1 MSWARRLAAA
11 LLATAA
17 ACSSPAPRSD
27 AAGGPGTDAPAFEL
41 RLASSQEREGWTEMP
56 VRGGGSLLVAA
67 QPLLTPAAVDNAA
80 RSARGD
86 SLILNVRSSN
96 RGVLQAATSDHMYKP
111 VVFLMDGQA
120 VYMAV
125 LGMPLS
131 RQVAIRIG
139 PDGLTSDEADACIE
153 AVRRAGR

>member
-1 MSWARRLAAA
+1 MRWTRWLASMLLAAA
-11 LLATAA
+11 CAAPSRRPDAA
-17 ACSSPAPRSD
+17 A
-27 AAGGPGTDAPAFEL
+27 GPGTPAPVFEL

-56 VRGGGSLLVAA
+56 VRGGGSLLVAT
-67 QPLLTPAAVDNAA
+67 QPLLTPADVDNAA

-96 RGVLQAATSDHMYKP
+96 RAVLQAATSDHMYKP

-125 LGMPLS
+125 LGMPLN

-139 PDGLTSDEADACIE
+139 PDGLTPAEADACIE

>member
-1 MSWARRLAAA
+1 MKWPRRLAAA
-11 LLATAA
+11 LLAAAA
-17 ACSSPAPRSD
+17 ACASPLQRPDGAS
-27 AAGGPGTDAPAFEL
+27 GPDAPAPVFEL

-56 VRGGGSLLVAA
+56 VRGGGSLLVAT
-67 QPLLTPAAVDNAA
+67 QPLLTPADVDNAA
-80 RSARGD
+80 RSTRGD
-86 SLILNVRSSN
+86 SLILNVRPSN
-96 RGVLQAATSDHMYKP
+96 RAVLQASTSDHMYKP

-125 LGMPLS
+125 LGMPLN

-139 PDGLTSDEADACIE
+139 PDGLTPAEADACME